1 MFLTFCHQSN
11 CFMPAAIKPKT
22 KGRATWTEKLEKEQ
36 QIKIV
41 EVPAKMKAT
50 CGEGTMLIASPKI
63 ILEVVKQ
70 IPKGKITSV
79 NKIREKLAKA
89 YGTDTTCPITT
100 GIFLWIVAN
109 AMDEAKTK
117 GAKKIDPYWRVLKEG
132 GKLNDKFPGGIKAH
146 AKQLEAEGFMI
157 VWNKTKTTASVF
169 DYERKLFTF

>member
-1 MFLTFCHQSN
+1 VPT
-11 CFMPAAIKPKT
+11 IKSKT

-41 EVPAKMKAT
+41 EVPPKMVKNVGA
-50 CGEGTMLIASPKI
+50 GTMLIATPKI
-63 ILEVVKQ
+63 ILGLVQQ
-70 IPKGKITSV
+70 IPKGKISTV
-79 NKIREKLAKA
+79 NTIREKLALD

-117 GAKKIDPYWRVLKEG
+117 GAKRIAPYWRVLKEG

-146 AKQLEAEGFMI
+146 AKQLEAEGLMV
-157 VWNKTKTTASVF
+157 VWNKAKTNASVL
-169 DYERKLFTF
+169 DYEKNMFEF